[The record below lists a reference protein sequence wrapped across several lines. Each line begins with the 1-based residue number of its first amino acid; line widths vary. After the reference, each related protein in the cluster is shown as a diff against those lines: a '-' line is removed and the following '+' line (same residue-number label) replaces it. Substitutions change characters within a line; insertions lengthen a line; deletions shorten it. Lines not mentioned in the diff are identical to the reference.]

1 MEDMW
6 AFLAVQIP
14 RVTSDNSVSG
24 QRLPNHIFFIWTAG
38 GIISICD
45 LLSLQSQ
52 QKETVNF
59 SGVISLILVL
69 H

>member
-24 QRLPNHIFFIWTAG
+24 QRLPNHIFIWTAG
-38 GIISICD
+38 GINSICG

-52 QKETVNF
+52 RKETVNF